1 METNEVENMTLN
13 DFFSAIAG
21 ISGLLFVVT
30 SMGALTFLS
39 FIAIPYTSLLMV
51 GLCVITLGIT
61 LGICL
66 PVQIKVMVG
75 YFPVMRASAGSLLYF
90 ARFLGAT
97 VAPVLVGYLADNIS
111 LPAGFGSATIFLA
124 IGALFTFMVISDPAP
139 VPVAANPS

>member
-1 METNEVENMTLN
+1 MST
-13 DFFSAIAG
+13 
-21 ISGLLFVVT
+21 VV

-39 FIAIPYTSLLMV
+39 VVANPSMSLLLV
-51 GLCVITLGIT
+51 GVCVITLGIA

-75 YFPVMRASAGSLLYF
+75 YFPAMRGSAGSLLYA

-111 LPAGFGSATIFLA
+111 LSAGFGSATIFLA

-139 VPVAANPS
+139 APVAANPS